1 MKGFTSVSVLM
12 AVLLLLVAG
21 CSPGSG
27 DESKMAL
34 ATPKAT
40 LSSALNGVAGI
51 VDPTNQSWPRTVE
64 VLNGFVTIN
73 AKPERILTVS
83 LGHDEVTYAL
93 VPSERVVAT
102 SIAAKMVQHS
112 NVAHLA
118 QAVGAIA
125 LDPEQVISYNPD
137 LVVASPY
144 TKADFIDA
152 VRNVGIPVV
161 QAKLH
166 NDPDGRIQDIL
177 LLGYVYGE
185 VDRAMEFANE
195 VRGRYGALKKIT
207 SGKPMSDRLR
217 VLSLTSYSDKIY
229 TAGNGSTEGSI
240 IESADGINAA
250 ALAGLGGNATTSLEG
265 VIAMAP
271 EVIVIPQPP
280 DSGEPFRKQLL
291 ANPVLAE
298 IPAIKHGRVYVVPN
312 KFFTTLSF
320 WNLRGA
326 EHLASLLWPNDFGST
341 EFQGFSFPD

>member
-1 MKGFTSVSVLM
+1 
-12 AVLLLLVAG
+12 LLLTLTG
-21 CSPGSG
+21 CGPESG
-27 DESKMAL
+27 DESKMVP

-40 LSSALNGVAGI
+40 LSKTLDDVAGI
-51 VDPTNQSWPRTVE
+51 VDPKNQSWPRTVE
-64 VLNGFVTIN
+64 VLNGLVTID

-93 VPSERVVAT
+93 VPSERVIAT
-102 SIAAKMVQHS
+102 SAAAKMAQHS

-118 QAVGAIA
+118 QSVGVIA

-166 NDPDGRIQDIL
+166 NDPHGRIQDIL

-185 VDRAMEFANE
+185 VVRAMEFADE

-207 SGKPMSDRLR
+207 SVKPMSDRLR

-250 ALAGLGGNATTSLEG
+250 ALAGLGG
-265 VIAMAP
+265 
-271 EVIVIPQPP
+271 
-280 DSGEPFRKQLL
+280 
-291 ANPVLAE
+291 
-298 IPAIKHGRVYVVPN
+298 
-312 KFFTTLSF
+312 
-320 WNLRGA
+320 
-326 EHLASLLWPNDFGST
+326 
-341 EFQGFSFPD
+341 